1 MYTFDIR
8 CLQYLLKFKNSIWST
23 SLGSYLDA
31 MSQSKPP
38 SPPLNIPSGNS
49 QITPDPEPLKPD
61 ETLSGDKF
69 HDFKAALRV
78 RQRPSTFYLSTLT

>member
-1 MYTFDIR
+1 
-8 CLQYLLKFKNSIWST
+8 
-23 SLGSYLDA
+23 

-49 QITPDPEPLKPD
+49 PITPDPEPLKPD
-61 ETLSGDKF
+61 ETLSGDRF

-78 RQRPSTFYLSTLT
+78 RQLFGAFYL